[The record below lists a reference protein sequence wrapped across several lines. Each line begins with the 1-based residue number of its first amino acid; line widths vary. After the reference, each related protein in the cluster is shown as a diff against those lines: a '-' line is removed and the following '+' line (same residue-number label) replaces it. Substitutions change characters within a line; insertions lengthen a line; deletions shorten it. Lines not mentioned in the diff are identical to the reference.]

1 MKSALDEVTR
11 FATLLT
17 RNPSVDDLLA
27 TLKWDFLSEENVTA
41 IEIQVISSTANF
53 TLRHFIGAP
62 IDGSSQKSISTLS
75 DLLEDKNI
83 HSDLEK
89 SGSIYNSHN
98 HITLTAIALDSAIK
112 GFYLFQHRDH
122 FKSSEETAH
131 YIQALSSLMTLYLI
145 SKFPR
150 GTTASLL
157 GAEVKTESATK
168 LSARQLLILAGMVDG
183 KTNPELSEALGYSV
197 STIRHET
204 MDIFKQLGV
213 AGRKEAAQSA
223 ISNNLL

>member
-1 MKSALDEVTR
+1 MKSARDEVTR

-17 RNPSVDDLLA
+17 RNLSIDDLLA
-27 TLKWDFLSEENVTA
+27 TLKRDFLSEEDVTA
-41 IEIQVISSTANF
+41 IEIQVISSAANF
-53 TLRHFIGAP
+53 TLRYFIGAP
-62 IDGSSQKSISTLS
+62 IDGLSQKSITSLS
-75 DLLEDKNI
+75 ELLEDKNI

-89 SGSIYNSHN
+89 SGSIHNSHN
-98 HITLTAIALDSAIK
+98 HITLTALALDSAIK
-112 GFYLFQHRDH
+112 GFYLFQHGDH
-122 FKSSEETAH
+122 FKSSEESAH
-131 YIQALSSLMTLYLI
+131 YIQTLSSLLTLYLI

-157 GAEVKTESATK
+157 GAVVKTESATK

-213 AGRKEAAQSA
+213 SGRKEAAQSA
-223 ISNNLL
+223 IANNLL